1 MIMFLFCIGGSG
13 IKKNESFHH
22 LLDSIL
28 SPDAFGR
35 SKMKVCIS
43 R

>member
-1 MIMFLFCIGGSG
+1 MIMFLLSVVESG
-13 IKKNESFHH
+13 IKNESFHH

-28 SPDAFGR
+28 SLDAFGR
-35 SKMKVCIS
+35 SKMKVRIS